1 MKFYILLLKSKN
13 KQHTK
18 KRRLNSTVLLIN
30 HTEVFEDWNIARTL
44 FLATFRPLSKSES
57 MKRQSQSVPN
67 LNQEDESELVPKEEK
82 DEDAET
88 AAKHG
93 KREKKKYK
101 RLSKSFW
108 NLFSP
113 SSSSASK
120 ERRSESSVTAEK
132 FVALTEEGE
141 EEEKE
146 EEKVDAALKDSL
158 EDVKKVRHSISCV
171 VGDYCQRQQ
180 PSFLFKLPR
189 NLMCP
194 KRRPRTSIRRSLWWR
209 RGSGSGRC

>member
-1 MKFYILLLKSKN
+1 
-13 KQHTK
+13 
-18 KRRLNSTVLLIN
+18 
-30 HTEVFEDWNIARTL
+30 
-44 FLATFRPLSKSES
+44 

-88 AAKHG
+88 AKHG

-113 SSSSASK
+113 SSSASK

-141 EEEKE
+141 EEEEEE

-180 PSFLFKLPR
+180 PSSTPR
-189 NLMCP
+189 AQ
-194 KRRPRTSIRRSLWWR
+194 
-209 RGSGSGRC
+209 RGGCRY